1 MTKEQKQELMVDN
14 IYIFLTTAQFLL
26 DFTEE
31 QFIDSRW
38 AKHDLKKSLKT
49 SMDKLREVTSIPF
62 NQCSIS
68 ATPEMVEQ
76 HITGSYLAEQ
86 SFRVAL
92 KFDRLPQEEKLKFQ
106 ARYENLMESFNL
118 MVNG

>member
-1 MTKEQKQELMVDN
+1 MTAEQKQNLTIDN

-31 QFIDSRW
+31 NFIDSRW
-38 AKHDLKKSLKT
+38 AGRDLKNSLKT
-49 SMDKLREVTSIPF
+49 TMDKLKKVTSIPF
-62 NQCSIS
+62 VQCTEK

-86 SFRVAL
+86 GFRVAL
-92 KFDRLPQEEKLKFQ
+92 KFDRLSQEEKIKFQ

>member
-1 MTKEQKQELMVDN
+1 MKINNNDKKIDD

-31 QFIDSRW
+31 NFIDSRW
-38 AKHDLKKSLKT
+38 AGGDLKNSLKT
-49 SMDKLREVTSIPF
+49 SMQKLQKVTSIPF
-62 NQCSIS
+62 VEVKEK
-68 ATPEMVEQ
+68 ATPQMVEQ

-92 KFDRLPQEEKLKFQ
+92 KFDRLPEEEKLKFQ

-118 MVNG
+118 MVN

>member
-1 MTKEQKQELMVDN
+1 MSNAITDKKIDD

-31 QFIDSRW
+31 NFIDSRW
-38 AKHDLKKSLKT
+38 ASGDLKNSLKT
-49 SMDKLREVTSIPF
+49 SMQKLQKATSIPF
-62 NQCSIS
+62 VEVKEK

-92 KFDRLPQEEKLKFQ
+92 KFDRLTQDEKIKFQ